1 MTKLNIPKI
10 HVNAEF
16 QRLLWLNFSGG
27 MVGGIALLVL
37 LFVVSKSDGI
47 AWSQHLALLGSS
59 GLMIS
64 TIAAYILLDRSLRQD
79 VSLNTFDQ
87 LRMSSLSPWQM
98 ASARLLVAPI
108 MAWLVFIIS
117 WLFLVISTLMRAEF
131 ELKEIMFL
139 LIVLPLGAWSA
150 GCLLLTNSLQF
161 GGDNRHWTGATIQVL
176 MLFII
181 TQLFITTML
190 MTLRDADFIEPF
202 AHLGDGMIWQIIASS
217 LLGSIMCSIAL
228 NAAMAYR
235 LHLKPAGNVF
245 LGLALLSPLPTFW
258 LWANWQQFA
267 IITSMG
273 YGILALLS
281 IATQNTTENRF
292 TNTIKHIQQGQWHAA
307 CNMLPAWVVLL
318 PLGAILA
325 ASVSIK
331 LMLTYGQIVVFAVVV
346 MLCQTLR
353 LRYNN
358 ITLALTLFLVLRAL
372 WSLMN

>member
-37 LFVVSKSDGI
+37 LFVVSKSDDI

-59 GLMIS
+59 GLVIS

-117 WLFLVISTLMRAEF
+117 WLFLVISTLMRTDFA
-131 ELKEIMFL
+131 LQEITFL

-161 GGDNRHWTGATIQVL
+161 GGDNNRWTGAAVQVL

-181 TQLFITTML
+181 TQLFITTMFT
-190 MTLRDADFIEPF
+190 TLRHADFIDPF
-202 AHLGDGMIWQIIASS
+202 AHLAGGLIWQTIISS

-235 LHLKPAGNVF
+235 LHLKPAGSVF
-245 LGLALLSPLPTFW
+245 LSLSLLSPLTTFW

-267 IITSMG
+267 IISSMG

-281 IATQNTTENRF
+281 IATQNTTEKRF
-292 TNTIKHIQQGQWHAA
+292 THAIKHIQQGQWRAA
-307 CNMLPAWVVLL
+307 CNTLPAWVVLL
-318 PLGAILA
+318 PLGTILA
-325 ASVSIK
+325 ASVSSK
-331 LMLTYGQIVVFAVVV
+331 LILTYGQIVAFAVVV

-358 ITLALTLFLVLRAL
+358 ISLALTLFLVLRAL
-372 WSLMN
+372 WSIMN